1 MSIIKSTQFYVKEI
15 VIQSKGGPV
24 PIKDLVEEINFYD
37 NLFLPFSSG
46 EILIT
51 DTAKLLERVSPI
63 NDPIQFYISKTPTD
77 DVSIFKKVF
86 RIYEISSR
94 KNLNNNSEA
103 YIMHF
108 VADEFIL
115 SSQKKIAFGFEGK
128 YSKLIEKIM
137 TDKRDGLGL
146 NTTSINK
153 IEETNGIRKITV
165 PNLSPLNAI
174 EWCSKRALSPKNVPD
189 FVFYSNMAGYN
200 FVSLSTLLKQD
211 PILDINF
218 SPKNLSKNNGL
229 SEMSQ
234 ARGFEV
240 ISQADTVSR
249 IQNGVDT
256 GVFIGFDPLT
266 RSMGQTQIDGNKTYD
281 AMDHANKNQIPSE
294 IVNTVDNTTNK
305 TNINSNQVLS
315 FNNKEQKN
323 SKYIKDN
330 DPTSISKNET
340 LELFLQQRKAII
352 TRLMEKRIRIV
363 MPGNFQLSS
372 GYIVNIITP
381 GFGASSKQE
390 DPNFDRSLGGKYLI
404 VGVRH
409 ILSGNRHVTVIEVA
423 TDSTNDTRNPS
434 TTQNQKEVLTSYDR
448 DTKVNNGSSS
458 YLGR

>member
-1 MSIIKSTQFYVKEI
+1 MSITKSTQFYVKEI

-37 NLFLPFSSG
+37 NLFLPVSSG

-51 DTAKLLERVSPI
+51 DAAKLLERISPI
-63 NDPIQFYISKTPTD
+63 NDPIQFYISKTPNDEVGT
-77 DVSIFKKVF
+77 FKKVF
-86 RIYEISSR
+86 RIYEITNR
-94 KNLNNNSEA
+94 KNLNNNSES

-108 VADEFIL
+108 VADEFIF
-115 SSQKKIAFGFEGK
+115 SQQKKISKGYEGK
-128 YSKLIEKIM
+128 YSKLIENILI
-137 TDKRDGLGL
+137 DKKDGLGL
-146 NTTSINK
+146 NITNINK

-174 EWCSKRALSPKNVPD
+174 EWCAKRALNPKNVPD

-200 FVSLSTLLKQD
+200 FVSLSTLLKQE

-218 SPKNLSKNNGL
+218 SPKNLSKNSGL

-240 ISQADTVSR
+240 VSQADTVSR

-266 RSMGQTQIDGNKTYD
+266 RSIGQTQIDGSQVYN
-281 AMDHANKNQIPSE
+281 AMDHANRNQIQSE
-294 IVNTVDNTTNK
+294 IVNSDNTTNK
-305 TNINSNQVLS
+305 TNLNANQVLS
-315 FNNKEQKN
+315 THTREQKN
-323 SKYIKDN
+323 SKYISNK

-352 TRLMEKRIRIV
+352 SRLMEKRIRIV

-372 GYIVNIITP
+372 GYIVNIVTP

-390 DPNFDRSLGGKYLI
+390 DPNFDKSLGGKYLI
-404 VGVRH
+404 VGTRH
-409 ILSGNRHVTVIEVA
+409 ILSGSRHVTVIEVA
-423 TDSTNDTRNPS
+423 TDSTNDTRTPT
-434 TTQNQKEVLTSYDR
+434 TTQNQRDVLAGYDR

-458 YLGR
+458 YWGR

>member
-1 MSIIKSTQFYVKEI
+1 MSITKSTQFYVKEI

-37 NLFLPFSSG
+37 NLFLPVSSG

-51 DTAKLLERVSPI
+51 DAAKLLERISPI
-63 NDPIQFYISKTPTD
+63 NDPIQFYISKTPNDEVGT
-77 DVSIFKKVF
+77 FKKVF
-86 RIYEISSR
+86 RVYEITNR
-94 KNLNNNSEA
+94 KNLNNNSET

-108 VADEFIL
+108 VADEFVF
-115 SSQKKIAFGFEGK
+115 SKQKKLSFGFNGK
-128 YSKLIEKIM
+128 YSKLVEKIL
-137 TDKRDGLGL
+137 TDKTADCLGL
-146 NTTSINK
+146 SRTSISK
-153 IEETNGIRKITV
+153 IEESNGIRSLTI
-165 PNLSPLNAI
+165 PNLPPLPAI
-174 EWCSKRALSPKNVPD
+174 EWCSKRALNPKNVPD

-200 FVSLSTLLKQD
+200 FVSLSTLLKQE

-218 SPKNLSKNNGL
+218 SPKNLKKNSGL

-240 ISQADTVSR
+240 VSQADAISR

-266 RSMGQTQIDGNKTYD
+266 RSVGQTQIDGNQVYN
-281 AMDHANKNQIPSE
+281 AMDHANRNQIPSE
-294 IVNTVDNTTNK
+294 IVNSDNTTNK
-305 TNINSNQVLS
+305 TNLNANQVLS
-315 FNNKEQKN
+315 INNKEQKN
-323 SKYIKDN
+323 SKYTKDK
-330 DPTSISKNET
+330 DPTSLSKNET

-372 GYIVNIITP
+372 GYIVNIVTP

-404 VGVRH
+404 VGTRH
-409 ILSGNRHVTVIEVA
+409 ILSGSRHVTVIEVA
-423 TDSTNDTRNPS
+423 TDSTNDTRKPT
-434 TTQNQKEVLTSYDR
+434 TTQNQKDVLAGYDR
-448 DTKVNNGSSS
+448 DIKVNNGSSS
-458 YLGR
+458 YWGR